1 MLAQDER
8 RVKCS
13 VLSLTPLDFAKECDT
28 MVGLQARVCR
38 ELVLMVALADC
49 RAQQDCALSKNVPSL
64 LRNFRLRVV
73 CCVAQSALLGR
84 PRLPTNRIA
93 AFFVCC
99 RCAIGRA

>member
-1 MLAQDER
+1 MFVQDER

-49 RAQQDCALSKNVPSL
+49 RARQDCALSQPVTESALKLSL
-64 LRNFRLRVV
+64 A

-93 AFFVCC
+93 AFFACC
-99 RCAIGRA
+99 RCAIERA